1 MGASSQTPEF
11 FGKYPVIKSAGTNQ
25 LYSLFIGKNA
35 DTSQQVVLK
44 NPHAGLLS
52 DVQFK
57 NIWIEWLQ
65 SLRPVGHHNIQSVL
79 DVVQTS
85 TETTAIVAEWLDG
98 FSCKDL
104 LQRHHSSDR
113 VLDLHIGL
121 YIIAEACN
129 GLDFLH
135 SHHHGPGSAERG
147 MVHHGISPETLLIT
161 RNGEVKLIDFELAP
175 LRQRFIDRALDSSP
189 YDQLAYLAPEQL
201 NGSPVDARSDIF
213 SLGLILLELL
223 TQTPL
228 DGSKSHA
235 ALIRMVENKDTK
247 LLQDID
253 ETAHKKLIE
262 ILHTAISEEPE
273 QRYSAANRMYMDVL
287 HALILLAPGNDF
299 VTELQQFI
307 AEAMAIQDEATAG
320 SNLTGTPNA
329 NSPAEASQT
338 AEADPAAQT
347 DSVSDDTASDAAA
360 PRPGDE
366 EDERP
371 EQTFQ
376 SSSEE
381 EVTATEADFLKAAEA
396 VQATEPEP
404 AAQTDSVSDDTA
416 SDAALPEPGDDGNE
430 ETPAI
435 LSDENPAESDEET
448 ASSGAET
455 AGQETAQITVTGDA
469 DADSAENV
477 PVMELESVE
486 EDNSSGHE
494 ETKKEPEDA
503 QDAEYVEVDD
513 SLSYLQSLLKGRKQR
528 KHFTLKEQSGEP
540 VEESGTNV
548 PELEEKQEPPTT
560 DTESKAGAESQDDAV
575 EHEPSP
581 GPDTADAPLSENRE
595 ENVSE
600 TVQPND
606 APEATEQELPA
617 SDGADED
624 EAEHEEAPA
633 EPVLDEADT
642 AEPETVTGEDKPDT
656 VASSIGPA
664 ESSTSGS
671 AKEEQ
676 TPAGGDAPAP
686 SATEESPASSVTDAA
701 GRPAARPTDE
711 DTGTPHIEVTPYA
724 EPQAGAQQAAAEEN
738 KKKTASETPEAQ
750 TAPRPSFGKNNH
762 QPHTEEPA
770 MRPDTENTSSP
781 SQGRKLFDNTSR
793 STTTQARYKATE
805 ERTSLREKET
815 ATGDFRARVNRH
827 EPGAAR
833 SGAGDPQQ
841 EQATAGHKKSG
852 EQIHTPSEN
861 GKKTSAKAERGK
873 KRKKKKRSFQRDKK
887 QSASGDEPVLRILD
901 DTRDEQDTS
910 SRFYSIIED
919 EPSEIP
925 KVAPDFEHE
934 EIKTI
939 IDVVRISAR
948 RNKHKLLLTGL
959 VTSVL
964 VFLFAVIDIFAQITP
979 IGADIYDIFFP
990 PAIRIETIP
999 AGAEVY
1005 LNDKP
1010 LQATTPLRLDE
1021 IPPGVHKLMLA
1032 LPSFDP
1038 IIKSIHV
1045 PGSGELI
1052 IDGEKARLADRAYVF
1067 RFTVQLELS
1076 SQPQGA
1082 TVHINDKT
1090 LAEKTPTTVK
1100 WEVSDQP
1107 IRIEMS
1113 RENFP
1118 KVTGLSI
1125 DPLNAQESIEDKR
1138 FWRFQRLHKRKP
1150 HFAIEGVFRKP
1161 VAIESLPEGAE
1172 IILNEEQYQAGITG
1186 LNNVLYLTPGDH
1198 FITLRKQGYLP
1209 RRFRLRVDENTPE
1222 SITEVLPRLVSIS
1235 AVASHAGIDEDLS
1248 ARIVELRSRENIIP
1262 IDKETPTELKLLPYT
1277 YTATLRKKG
1286 YKDAYVRISPNQREV
1301 RVSMQVIPADLF
1313 LTVVNSRT
1321 GKRIEGVRLRYKTGA
1336 GLNTSDE
1343 IGTTDESGRL
1353 LSKLAPGFYRITA
1366 EKDGYTSQTK
1376 NIRIQSGR
1384 RNRLT
1389 FRLRRSFN

>member
-11 FGKYPVIKSAGTNQ
+11 FGTYPVIKSAGTNQ
-25 LYSLFIGKNA
+25 LYTLFIGKNA

-52 DVQFK
+52 DEQFK
-57 NIWIEWLQ
+57 NIWIEWLK

-79 DVVQTS
+79 DIVQAS
-85 TETTAIVAEWLDG
+85 SEAPAIVAEWLDG

-104 LQRHHSSDR
+104 LQRHHSGDR

-235 ALIRMVENKDTK
+235 ALIRMVENKDTE
-247 LLQDID
+247 LLQNID

-320 SNLTGTPNA
+320 SNLDGAPNA
-329 NSPAEASQT
+329 NSQAV
-338 AEADPAAQT
+338 EADPAEHV
-347 DSVSDDTASDAAA
+347 DSAPDDSASDAAA
-360 PRPGDE
+360 TKPGDE

-371 EQTFQ
+371 EHTLPN
-376 SSSEE
+376 SSEE
-381 EVTATEADFLKAAEA
+381 EVTASEAESIKPAEIVQTAEAD
-396 VQATEPEP
+396 P

-435 LSDENPAESDEET
+435 RSDENPAESEDET
-448 ASSGAET
+448 ASSAET
-455 AGQETAQITVTGDA
+455 ADRETAQITMTGDA

-486 EDNSSGHE
+486 EDSSSGHE
-494 ETKKEPEDA
+494 ETKKEPEEA

-560 DTESKAGAESQDDAV
+560 AAESKAGAESQDDAV
-575 EHEPSP
+575 EHEPTP
-581 GPDTADAPLSENRE
+581 GPDTADAPLSEDSE

-633 EPVLDEADT
+633 EPVTEEADT
-642 AEPETVTGEDKPDT
+642 AGPETVTGADKPDT
-656 VASSIGPA
+656 VASSSGGPA
-664 ESSTSGS
+664 TEYAEASTSGS

-676 TPAGGDAPAP
+676 PTAGGDTPAP

-711 DTGTPHIEVTPYA
+711 DAGTPRIEVTPYA
-724 EPQAGAQQAAAEEN
+724 EPQARGQQATAEEN
-738 KKKTASETPEAQ
+738 KKKTAPETPEAQ
-750 TAPRPSFGKNNH
+750 TAPRPSSGGNNH
-762 QPHTEEPA
+762 QPLTEEPA
-770 MRPDTENTSSP
+770 MRADTQNTSGP
-781 SQGRKLFDNTSR
+781 SQGRKLFDNTQR
-793 STTTQARYKATE
+793 STTTQARHKPFE
-805 ERTSLREKET
+805 ERTSHREKET

-827 EPGAAR
+827 DPGAAR

-841 EQATAGHKKSG
+841 EQATAGHNKKSG

-901 DTRDEQDTS
+901 DAREEQDTS

-919 EPSEIP
+919 EPTEIP

-1038 IIKSIHV
+1038 IIKSIHI

-1150 HFAIEGVFRKP
+1150 HFAIEGVFRKA

-1235 AVASHAGIDEDLS
+1235 AVASHAGIDEDLA

-1301 RVSMQVIPADLF
+1301 KVNMQVIPADLF

-1321 GKRIEGVRLRYKTGA
+1321 GKRIDGVRLRYKTGA

-1366 EKDGYTSQTK
+1366 EKDGYSSQTK